1 MKSWSY
7 TPAKKALEFCLEN
20 GDFAPSNEYP
30 KGYPFTP
37 AVGYPKVSTW
47 DLWFNELNNRRNEF
61 DFTGT
66 FAIYYN
72 IEAVLLLIEDFGVNP
87 SKIALVSDNPNKS
100 EMALAWGC
108 KVVTEEELNQM
119 KFTHV
124 LKNPPWDGGIYAK
137 FWAKSHEILE
147 EDGYQLDILPT
158 NWLSLKDYLMERK
171 YLLENFQILSLRI
184 YDNRKKQVFDIFNPA
199 VLVMVSKKCSNPD
212 NSKVEYTFMDQPTFT
227 VDLNSYDVWP
237 FYFSS
242 LAVSILDK
250 VMKAKTSDL
259 ETGHQ
264 DPKKDI
270 HMPTPYYVT
279 GEVMAH
285 KLFET
290 SVDGW
295 RLNDVKATI
304 SDPFYLH
311 YPTDVS
317 AQLHYEWYQS
327 DSFNYV
333 LSMLKSQPKNQPYLP
348 AMTGLHS
355 FTNNNFD
362 QYFGFTQEQLEEIAR
377 WKSSK

>member
-1 MKSWSY
+1 
-7 TPAKKALEFCLEN
+7 
-20 GDFAPSNEYP
+20 
-30 KGYPFTP
+30 
-37 AVGYPKVSTW
+37 
-47 DLWFNELNNRRNEF
+47 
-61 DFTGT
+61 
-66 FAIYYN
+66 
-72 IEAVLLLIEDFGVNP
+72 
-87 SKIALVSDNPNKS
+87 
-100 EMALAWGC
+100 
-108 KVVTEEELNQM
+108 
-119 KFTHV
+119 
-124 LKNPPWDGGIYAK
+124 
-137 FWAKSHEILE
+137 
-147 EDGYQLDILPT
+147 
-158 NWLSLKDYLMERK
+158 
-171 YLLENFQILSLRI
+171 
-184 YDNRKKQVFDIFNPA
+184 
-199 VLVMVSKKCSNPD
+199 
-212 NSKVEYTFMDQPTFT
+212 MDQPTFT

-237 FYFSS
+237 LYFSP

-250 VMKAKTSDL
+250 VMTAKTGDL
-259 ETGHQ
+259 ILGHQ
-264 DPKKDI
+264 DPEKDS

-362 QYFGFTQEQLEEIAR
+362 QYFGFTQEHLEEIAR